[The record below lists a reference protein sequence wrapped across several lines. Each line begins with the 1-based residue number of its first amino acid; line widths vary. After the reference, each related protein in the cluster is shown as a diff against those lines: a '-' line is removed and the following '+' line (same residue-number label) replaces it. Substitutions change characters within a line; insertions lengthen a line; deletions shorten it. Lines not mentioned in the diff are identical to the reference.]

1 MRMLLA
7 HPATATEL
15 NTAIDSRRLESLMA
29 PSSSGDAARQKNGRI
44 GIVNAPA
51 RDPECGDASA
61 CLKLRPPVIRRDR
74 ET

>member
-29 PSSSGDAARQKNGRI
+29 PSSSGDAGSRKM
-44 GIVNAPA
+44 V
-51 RDPECGDASA
+51 AS
-61 CLKLRPPVIRRDR
+61 
-74 ET
+74 ES